1 MAELMHEEGF
11 AYGFDAKACE
21 TCQGNC
27 CTGESGYIW
36 VSQEERKAMAEYLK
50 MSEEEFIKEYLL
62 KIRYRF
68 TLKEMPYE
76 NGFSCI
82 FFDKEHKRCGIYAV
96 RPSQCRT
103 FPFWDYFKENIDE
116 VVTECPGII
125 RF

>member
-1 MAELMHEEGF
+1 MAKVMRVEGF
-11 AYGFDAKACE
+11 AYGFDASACE

-36 VSQEERKAMAEYLK
+36 VSPEELTQIVRYLK
-50 MSEEEFIKEYLL
+50 MNEAAFINDYLL
-62 KIRYRF
+62 KIGYRF

-82 FFDKEHKRCGIYAV
+82 FFDREHKRCGIYAV

-103 FPFWDYFKENIDE
+103 FPFWEYFKENIDE